1 MIIRWPLAAE
11 YRKITTRFGEI
22 LKDAAGKPYSHVGI
36 DISCEVGTPVLAA
49 HDGVLRR
56 EWTAGGGW
64 VARVVGADCQTRY
77 AHLHTFWEDDG
88 ERVVAGQRIALSGN
102 TGSMTTGPHL
112 HFELRRLDGGLLS
125 PLDFMEEVAVG
136 KLALHFQGIPDW
148 AKSLV
153 KTYWTMP
160 GWVKA
165 INPPAPDVFPDTKVL
180 GRAWQRPDNNQF
192 ESDCVAS
199 GADGGIRYFEY
210 HRQLYESRRG
220 IVTAWEF
227 VNEPILQTI
236 HQAYQYTDALNAWN
250 GRMHAN
256 GFKTCGGCISVGNP
270 RLAAFGEDNQIVA
283 ILAPALHQCDYWS
296 YHAYW
301 NGRYNPADNWWAHR
315 YRLIVDAA
323 KGMGITLPPLIL
335 SECGCDKG
343 GGINDGWRARMSWAD
358 YWADLQAFDR
368 EICKDSYVLAA
379 TIFTCGPTTEW
390 RNFEID
396 KAQAEVIGRT
406 RLGEV
411 TPPAQQPHEGLPT
424 DETATDAKT
433 LVQKSRWWL
442 EEEQRQREAGNTAYA
457 ERIRLALIQLLYR
470 AERAF

>member
-1 MIIRWPLAAE
+1 MKLHWPLPSTHK
-11 YRKITTRFGEI
+11 RITTQYGE
-22 LKDAAGKPYSHVGI
+22 DGHAGI

-49 HDGVLRR
+49 HDGVMRH
-56 EWTAGGGW
+56 EWTTGGGW
-64 VARVVGADCQTRY
+64 VARVVGAECQTRY
-77 AHLHTFWEDDG
+77 AHLNLFWADDG
-88 ERVVAGQRIALSGN
+88 EQVIAGQRIALSGN
-102 TGSMTTGPHL
+102 TGSMTSGPHL

-125 PLDFMEEVAVG
+125 PLDFIEEATVG

-148 AKSLV
+148 AKSVVGTHWPL
-153 KTYWTMP
+153 P

-301 NGRYNPADNWWAHR
+301 DGRYNPADNWWAHR

-323 KGMGITLPPLIL
+323 RLMGYTLPPLIL

-368 EICKDSYVLAA
+368 EIGKDPYVQAA
-379 TIFTCGPTTEW
+379 MIFTSGPTTEW

-396 KAQAEVIGRT
+396 KAQAEIIGRA
-406 RLGEV
+406 RLGEIV
-411 TPPAQQPHEGLPT
+411 PAPPPVQHEGLPT

>member
-1 MIIRWPLAAE
+1 MILHWPLPAV
-11 YRKITTRFGEI
+11 YQRITSTHGPTGN
-22 LKDAAGKPYSHVGI
+22 DGKPHTGI
-36 DISCEVGTPVLAA
+36 DISCPVGVPVYAA
-49 HDGVLRR
+49 HAGTVRY
-56 EWTAGGGW
+56 EWTQKGGNCMRLTAPTGEYTRYCHLSSYTADDYEQVAVGDEIARSGNSGAYTTGAHLHWEYHLADGTAVDPLKYLRSTMSKLSLHFQMVTDWAGEVTSRYWPYRTTGGW
-64 VARVVGADCQTRY
+64 VKVID
-77 AHLHTFWEDDG
+77 
-88 ERVVAGQRIALSGN
+88 
-102 TGSMTTGPHL
+102 
-112 HFELRRLDGGLLS
+112 
-125 PLDFMEEVAVG
+125 
-136 KLALHFQGIPDW
+136 
-148 AKSLV
+148 
-153 KTYWTMP
+153 
-160 GWVKA
+160 
-165 INPPAPDVFPDTKVL
+165 PPAPDAFPDTKIL
-180 GRAWQRPDNNQF
+180 GRSWLRPDNNTF
-192 ESDCVAS
+192 ESDCVAA

>member
-11 YRKITTRFGEI
+11 YRKITTRFI
-22 LKDAAGKPYSHVGI
+22 PSVHWGI
-36 DISCEVGTPVLAA
+36 DISCPDRTPVYAA
-49 HDGVLRR
+49 HAGVARY
-56 EWTAGGGW
+56 EWTEMGGYCVRLTGD
-64 VARVVGADCQTRY
+64 GITTRY
-77 AHLHTFWEDDG
+77 VHIGSYTVNDG
-88 ERVVAGQRIALSGN
+88 ESVESGVELGRVGK
-102 TGSMTTGPHL
+102 TGSAWTGYHL
-112 HFELRRLDGGLLS
+112 HFELHIGSERVDPLEYLGGQVAKLS
-125 PLDFMEEVAVG
+125 
-136 KLALHFQGIPDW
+136 LHFQGLPDW
-148 AKSLV
+148 AARVV
-153 KTYWTMP
+153 KTYWPMP
-160 GWVKA
+160 AWVKA

-301 NGRYNPADNWWAHR
+301 DGRYNPADNWWAHR

-335 SECGCDKG
+335 SECGCDRG
-343 GGINDGWRARMSWAD
+343 GGVNDGWRARMSWAD